1 MKKENLITECTTSFN
16 LEDYHNAMKRLIKD
30 TELFLDKLKYLN
42 TKEEDLWF
50 STLEK
55 RFEQAQKMYKAY
67 ELDTMFNPRYGM
79 YIQLI
84 ISYKANKERLEYSN
98 KIQKII
104 DERKS
109 NVRNQ

>member
-42 TKEEDLWF
+42 IKEEEMWF

-55 RFEQAQKMYKAY
+55 RFEHTQKMFKAY
-67 ELDTMFNPRYGM
+67 ELDTMFDYRYGKV
-79 YIQLI
+79 YKLF
-84 ISYKANKERLEYSN
+84 ISYKANKEKSEYSN
-98 KIQKII
+98 KVQKII
-104 DERKS
+104 DERKQ
-109 NVRNQ
+109 NENK